1 MFLNNGRLLHHLTNL
16 KRRLSAILVSV
27 CTIFSSGEIVS
38 SRPSSMSFSSWGLV
52 ELENQRC
59 STSMISYNTKSNTLE
74 YLQSYLTSLFE
85 LLPLNYIIVS
95 LTYNYIFH
103 RILDKIAKPF
113 NQTFA
118 ESMRILK
125 GLKIYILYGILK

>member
-38 SRPSSMSFSSWGLV
+38 SRLNSMSFSSWGLV

-74 YLQSYLTSLFE
+74 SYLTSLFE

-118 ESMRILK
+118 E
-125 GLKIYILYGILK
+125 YILYEILR